1 MYSLFFIL
9 PRVCIVLQSFF
20 IIFLFTSA
28 QAQTNRQSD
37 SIRTLLLENIEV
49 MNRLKLT
56 SKITI
61 SPEASS
67 SPASVSLLGRD
78 YIAKQA
84 ITSYGDLLRPLA
96 GVAVSNYQLGGVGYG
111 IQMRGYVV
119 SEHARDI
126 LFLIDGVPQNQGS
139 SIQTNGFVDLR
150 MLIPE
155 NIRRIEVIRGPFSPY
170 YGDHALGGVISFE
183 TMDKMPSTITVSGG
197 LYGFARVLGTAGF
210 GNEKQSGYI
219 SVEVSNNDDYRHN
232 NSQKLINGFAKYAFP
247 LWKGTASVRAQAYG
261 QDFNTAG
268 YIVRSDVDSG
278 FISKKSFVSST
289 DGGSTRQQNLVFNYK
304 GYDSTNFTS
313 AAIYIQHHDF
323 KRIRTNTVGGPQRL
337 DRDNRIWA
345 GFDLRHTI
353 VTTLG
358 KLPVLYAAGI
368 SFRTDDIDNTRDST
382 SGGEIKKQTQDRT
395 VKFYTPGIYAQIQ
408 LLVASRLKITLG
420 ARYDKFFYDLITGS
434 ADTEIPGVS
443 LKPNT
448 GAFSPKAGIAY
459 KIANGINAFANF
471 ARGFKSPS
479 GYEEILFNPSV
490 SPSKL
495 ASYEIGIG
503 GDDAN
508 GLLHGLVSAYLS
520 DQTGEIQ
527 ADPLGELT
535 NFGKT
540 RRTGIE
546 AEGRVSFNN
555 NKGLSIFGNY
565 THVVAKTRNGIP
577 DQIYVTNTPQ
587 DIATLGFDYDFGA
600 ANVNNNRFV
609 LSIYDQLIGRKNL
622 NTEGTIQSDAYHRLA
637 GKLSYS
643 RVSWANFRV
652 FVEGSF
658 YPGDGALNEVY
669 LFTGG
674 LLRTAPQ
681 PPVNL
686 QLGVRVPFNKA
697 N

>member
-1 MYSLFFIL
+1 MYSLFFTLSRVYTIL
-9 PRVCIVLQSFF
+9 QFF
-20 IIFLFTSA
+20 FLIFLFTPALA
-28 QAQTNRQSD
+28 QNNRQSD

-96 GVAVSNYQLGGVGYG
+96 GVAVSNYQLRGVGYG
-111 IQMRGYVV
+111 IQMRGYTV
-119 SEHARDI
+119 SEHARDV

-155 NIRRIEVIRGPFSPY
+155 NIRRLEVIRGPFSPY
-170 YGDHALGGVISFE
+170 YGDHAFGGVISFE
-183 TMDKMPSTITVSGG
+183 TMDRMPSTIMVSGG
-197 LYGFARVLGTAGF
+197 LHGFARVLATEGF
-210 GNEKQSGYI
+210 GTDKQSGYVSI
-219 SVEVSNNDDYRHN
+219 EASNNDDYRHN
-232 NSQKLINGFAKYAFP
+232 NSQKLLNGFAKYAFP
-247 LWKGTASVRAQAYG
+247 LWKGSASVRAQAYG

-278 FISKKSFVSST
+278 IISKKSFVSST

-304 GYDSTNFTS
+304 GNDSANFTS
-313 AAIYIQHHDF
+313 ATIYVQHHDF
-323 KRIRTNTVGGPQRL
+323 KRIRTNTIGGPQRL

-345 GFDLRHTI
+345 RFDFRHTI
-353 VTTLG
+353 ITTLG
-358 KLPVLYAAGI
+358 SLPVLYAAGI

-382 SGGEIKKQTQDRT
+382 AGGQIKKQTQDRT
-395 VKFYTPGIYAQIQ
+395 VKFYTPGIYAQMQ
-408 LLVASRLKITLG
+408 LLVASRLKFTLG
-420 ARYDKFFYDLITGS
+420 VRYDKFFYNLTTGS
-434 ADTEIPGVS
+434 TDTEIPGVS
-443 LKPNT
+443 LQPNT
-448 GAFSPKAGIAY
+448 EGFSPKIGIAY
-459 KIANGINAFANF
+459 KIANGINVFANF

-495 ASYEIGIG
+495 SSYEIGVG
-503 GDDAN
+503 GDDVN
-508 GLLHGLVSAYLS
+508 GLLHGLISAYLS

-527 ADPLGELT
+527 EDPLGELT

-540 RRTGIE
+540 RRSGIE
-546 AEGRVSFNN
+546 AEGRVSFIKS
-555 NKGLSIFGNY
+555 KGLSIFGNY

-577 DQIYVTNTPQ
+577 DQIYVTNTPEY
-587 DIATLGFDYDFGA
+587 IATLGVDYDFGA
-600 ANVNNNRFV
+600 AKETNNHFV
-609 LSIYDQLIGRKNL
+609 LSIYDQLIGSKNL
-622 NTEGTIQSDAYHRLA
+622 NTSGTIRSDAYQRLS

-643 RVSWANFRV
+643 RLSWANFRV

-674 LLRTAPQ
+674 KLRTAPQ
-681 PPVNL
+681 APVNL
-686 QLGVRVPFNKA
+686 QLGIRVPF
-697 N
+697 